1 MLYQS
6 QRKNI
11 PFCLIQRII
20 WRLKLK
26 IVYLKKLK
34 LIVKLGSNFIIF
46 FIQEN
51 FYQKEMSWKKQY
63 KCLGTEMYQL
73 LESLYLLMEIVILDV
88 SIVMKNL

>member
-1 MLYQS
+1 MKYSRYVVSIPKKEHTFLFNT
-6 QRKNI
+6 KNN
-11 PFCLIQRII
+11 LAV
-20 WRLKLK
+20 K
-26 IVYLKKLK
+26 IEK